1 MNKDDNIP
9 TKKNLNILKIKEEEL
24 WLEEKMD
31 SEIIEFHF
39 EPK

>member
-1 MNKDDNIP
+1 MNTDDTIPSKD
-9 TKKNLNILKIKEEEL
+9 TLTILKLMEEEL

-31 SEIIEFHF
+31 SDILEFHF